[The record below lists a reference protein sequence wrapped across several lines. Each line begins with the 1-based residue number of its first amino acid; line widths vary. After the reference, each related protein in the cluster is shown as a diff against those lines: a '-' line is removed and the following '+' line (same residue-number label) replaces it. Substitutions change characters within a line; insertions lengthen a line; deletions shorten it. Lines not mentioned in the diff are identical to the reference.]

1 MADNVGYTPGTGAN
15 IAADDIGGV
24 LYQRMKLTLGAD
36 NTNGGDVSTSNP
48 MPVEPQNITTTFRES
63 FETYNT
69 STVWNQSVASGDI
82 VQLDGNAVSASY
94 LVISKDPLTADTETY
109 VQTQSTFPVPLEAI
123 VGLGMSQRVLGQEL
137 SLEYVS
143 TETPIPLPS
152 DITISS
158 ITQATSTLTVT
169 TSTAH
174 GLVAGMRIGIRGI
187 TSDSR
192 LNYPCLVV
200 NNITSSTVFTAT
212 AGPMGTIPSLSV
224 GPYTSQGFVYFR
236 SAMGGAPDGYSQI
249 FENATV
255 GNASMYVRSDS
266 GDVYPSGTA
275 AGNHS
280 VTVGNTTSIQAVA
293 ANYSYAFVP
302 TTEYRSLLQVDRV
315 QYYDVGIDAT
325 VQPNSRRNVTQVIPK
340 ITENYKIRFRFTNDK
355 ALTVPT
361 AKIVSASK
369 SGSTT
374 ATITTAT
381 AHGLTTGDYVYTTGI
396 RNGTDFP
403 PITTAAVVA
412 STPTSTTFTVVMGST
427 TPTTT
432 SYGGL
437 VARGNGGNLPA
448 GFAGAGSAA
457 SLQTAT
463 VTSTQLTL
471 TSSGTIAVVVGD
483 YVNVYGCRDNSTGA
497 DLSVDGVYKVVSVVT
512 TTAILEPIGST
523 VLPAP
528 FGSTACGGA
537 LIKRTDAR
545 ISYIRLFEYLR
556 EKVEVLNKNDNFS
569 GVPVVINTNSSLGT
583 VSTVSNASLVP
594 NLLVTDIS
602 SATQTTT
609 NTSAAVS
616 PSAGNLSQSF
626 AVVVT
631 AVAGTNPTLD
641 VVVQESDDTGTN
653 WFDTYHFPRITAVGQ
668 YRSPL
673 IPLVGNRIRYVRTLG
688 GTGSPSF
695 GNVVYRLQSQ
705 TSNPLQRQFFDRT
718 VVPNTLNSTSPSFFT
733 EGCVDL
739 VVLVNMGAITTTAP
753 TFALQVSV
761 DNVNWV
767 QLGADITTTASTT
780 SILQVSNA
788 QARFSRL
795 LVKSAGSG
803 ATLGYVMVK
812 GVGN

>member
-24 LYQRMKLTLGAD
+24 LYQRMKLTLGTD

-48 MPVEPQNITTTFRES
+48 MPVEPQNITTSFRES

-69 STVWNQSVASGDI
+69 ATVWSQSVAAGDI

-94 LVISKDPLTADTETY
+94 LVISKDPLTANTETY
-109 VQTQSTFPVPLEAI
+109 VETQSTFPVPLETI

-137 SLEYVS
+137 SIEYVS

-152 DITISS
+152 NIAISS
-158 ITQATSTLTVT
+158 ITQATTTLTVT

-174 GLVAGMRIGIRGI
+174 GLTAGVRIGILGI

-200 NNITSSTVFTAT
+200 ANITSSTVFTAT
-212 AGPMGTIPSLSV
+212 AGPMGTITSLSV

-249 FENATV
+249 FENATAT
-255 GNASMYVRSDS
+255 NASMYVRSDS
-266 GDVYPSGTA
+266 GDVYPSGTF
-275 AGNHS
+275 AGNHTVTIGSTAS
-280 VTVGNTTSIQAVA
+280 VQAVA

-302 TTEYRSLLQVDRV
+302 TNEYRSLLQVDRV
-315 QYYDVGIDAT
+315 QYYDVGIDST
-325 VQPNSRRNVTQVIPK
+325 NQPTARRNVTQVIPK

-355 ALTVPT
+355 SLTVPV
-361 AKIVSASK
+361 AKIVSAEK
-369 SGSTT
+369 AGSTT

-381 AHGLTTGDYVYTTGI
+381 AHGLTTGDFIVIYGI
-396 RNGTDFP
+396 RDQTNFVNL
-403 PITTAAVVA
+403 TTATAVA
-412 STPTSTTFTVVMGST
+412 STPTSTTFTIAFGAST
-427 TPTTT
+427 TAT
-432 SYGGL
+432 SYGGMVSRVNGANIPAAYTT
-437 VARGNGGNLPA
+437 VAIQ
-448 GFAGAGSAA
+448 S
-457 SLQTAT
+457 AT
-463 VTSTQLTL
+463 VTATDLTL
-471 TSSGTIAVVVGD
+471 VGGANWAFVVGD
-483 YVNVYGCRDNSTGA
+483 YVNVYGCRDNATGA
-497 DLSVDGVYKVVSVVT
+497 DLAVDGVYKVASVAT
-512 TTAILEPIGST
+512 TTAILLPISTT
-523 VLPAP
+523 VLPSP
-528 FGSTACGGA
+528 FASTNCGGTV
-537 LIKRTDAR
+537 IKRTDAR

-556 EKVEVLNKNDNFS
+556 EKVEILNKNDNFS
-569 GVPVVINTNSSLGT
+569 GVPVVITSSSALGTVTT
-583 VSTVSNASLVP
+583 VSTVTSASLAV
-594 NLLVTDIS
+594 NLISTDIA
-602 SATQTTT
+602 SAALTTT
-609 NTSAAVS
+609 ATSGTIT
-616 PSAGNLSQSF
+616 PSAGALSQEF
-626 AVVVT
+626 NVIVT

-641 VVVQESDDTGTN
+641 VVVQESDDSGTN
-653 WFDTYHFPRITAVGQ
+653 WFDTYHFPRITATGQ

-673 IPLVGNRIRYVRTLG
+673 IPLTGNRVRYVRTVG

-695 GNVVYRLQSQ
+695 TNSVNRLQSH
-705 TSNPLQRQFFDRT
+705 TSNPVQRQFFDRT
-718 VVPNTLNSTSPSFFT
+718 VVPNTLNSNSPSFFT

-761 DNVNWV
+761 DNANWV

-795 LVKSAGSG
+795 LVKTAGSG

-812 GVGN
+812 GVGK